1 MKASVTI
8 FISALWIAV
17 IMGPAGC
24 QNVKVPQQKS
34 HTAQPSFM
42 ETWNIYTHCIS
53 TESLEPLM
61 VDTLLLKRATNRL
74 QQDEILGLFSPLE
87 SFMSPSPVRLAAD
100 PRAMTAF
107 CTLKT
112 AETAVENGWNDL
124 AMTLYQSIIKD
135 YSEPAYV
142 YYRDQANAGVGHIRQ
157 HMANLPAAP

>member
-1 MKASVTI
+1 MKASMTAFV
-8 FISALWIAV
+8 SALWIAV
-17 IMGPAGC
+17 IVGPAGC
-24 QNVKVPQQKS
+24 QNVKVPQQQS
-34 HTAQPSFM
+34 HAAPPSFM

-61 VDTLLLKRATNRL
+61 VDTLLLKRATNEM
-74 QQDEILGLFSPLE
+74 QQDETLRLFSPLK

-100 PRAMTAF
+100 PRAMTAS

-112 AETAVENGWNDL
+112 AETAAENGWNDL

-135 YSEPAYV
+135 YSEPAYG

>member
-1 MKASVTI
+1 MKASASAFV
-8 FISALWIAV
+8 SALWIAV
-17 IMGPAGC
+17 IVWPAGC

-34 HTAQPSFM
+34 HAAQPSFM

-61 VDTLLLKRATNRL
+61 VDTLLLKRATNEM
-74 QQDEILGLFSPLE
+74 QQDEILAVFSPLE
-87 SFMSPSPVRLAAD
+87 SLMSPSPVRLAAD
-100 PRAMTAF
+100 PRAMTAS

-112 AETAVENGWNDL
+112 AETAVEHGWNDL
-124 AMTLYQSIIKD
+124 AMTLYQSIIND

-157 HMANLPAAP
+157 DMANLPTAP

>member
-1 MKASVTI
+1 MKASMTAFV
-8 FISALWIAV
+8 SALWIAV
-17 IMGPAGC
+17 IVGPAGC
-24 QNVKVPQQKS
+24 QNVKVPHQKS
-34 HTAQPSFM
+34 PGPPSFT

-53 TESLEPLM
+53 TESLETLM
-61 VDTLLLKRATNRL
+61 VDTLLLKRATNRM
-74 QQDEILGLFSPLE
+74 QQDEILALFSPLE

-100 PRAMTAF
+100 PRAMTAS

-135 YSEPAYV
+135 YSEAAYG

>member
-1 MKASVTI
+1 MKASMTAFV
-8 FISALWIAV
+8 SALWIAV
-17 IMGPAGC
+17 IVGPAGC
-24 QNVKVPQQKS
+24 QNVKVPQQQS
-34 HTAQPSFM
+34 HAAPPSFM

-61 VDTLLLKRATNRL
+61 VDTLLLKRATNEM
-74 QQDEILGLFSPLE
+74 QQDETLRLFLPLK

-100 PRAMTAF
+100 PRAMTAS
-107 CTLKT
+107 CSLKT
-112 AETAVENGWNDL
+112 ADTAVEHGWNDR

-135 YSEPAYV
+135 YSEPAYR